1 MAYKVIILY
10 QLYMPSYFLGTFT
23 EYPKLIR
30 DIRVL
35 ISRFLYL
42 LDYILNTLSRHYN
55 IIYDLTLPKTILHA
69 YINTTA

>member
-10 QLYMPSYFLGTFT
+10 RLYMPSYFLGTFT
-23 EYPKLIR
+23 EYP
-30 DIRVL
+30 
-35 ISRFLYL
+35 YL
-42 LDYILNTLSRHYN
+42 TDYILNTLSRHYN

>member
-1 MAYKVIILY
+1 MKQPFVFNVITKGNKRYK
-10 QLYMPSYFLGTFT
+10 
-23 EYPKLIR
+23 
-30 DIRVL
+30 VL